1 MRSTIKLS
9 CFLLILPCL
18 ASAEIHQAVQDALDY
33 QLSENTCSR
42 PRIILPGDAGDAG
55 NTGGTVSPPPQ
66 ASGSTE
72 FFVGSSG
79 SEVSEMDSYTRRR
92 LKSKEQRWR
101 TCVASYKVTLLQDME
116 ALKGS
121 ANHGITQAQAN
132 IILTNLALIQ
142 KVYMTEDGVLVD

>member
-33 QLSENTCSR
+33 QLPENTCSR
-42 PRIILPGDAGDAG
+42 PRIILPGDAGD
-55 NTGGTVSPPPQ
+55 TGGTVSPPPQ

-132 IILTNLALIQ
+132 IILTNMALIQ

>member
-1 MRSTIKLS
+1 MKSTIILS
-9 CFLLILPCL
+9 CFLLTLPCL
-18 ASAEIHQAVQDALDY
+18 ASAEIHQAVQDSLDY
-33 QLSENTCSR
+33 QLPENTCSR
-42 PRIILPGDAGDAG
+42 PRIILPGDTGD
-55 NTGGTVSPPPQ
+55 TGGTVLPPAQ
-66 ASGSTE
+66 ANGSTE

-101 TCVASYKVTLLQDME
+101 KCVASYKVTLLQDME

-132 IILTNLALIQ
+132 IILTNMALIQ

>member
-1 MRSTIKLS
+1 MKSTIILS
-9 CFLLILPCL
+9 YFLLTLPCL
-18 ASAEIHQAVQDALDY
+18 ASAEIHQAVQDSLDY
-33 QLSENTCSR
+33 QLPKNTCSR
-42 PRIILPGDAGDAG
+42 PRIILPGDAGD
-55 NTGGTVSPPPQ
+55 TGGTVSPPAQ
-66 ASGSTE
+66 ANGSTE

-79 SEVSEMDSYTRRR
+79 SEVSELDSYTRRR

-101 TCVASYKVTLLQDME
+101 KCVASYKVTLLQDME

-132 IILTNLALIQ
+132 IILTNMALIQ